1 MRLFMINRYLC
12 HLQKIPPLRI
22 VMLKEGEKEECV
34 EVCGKRNSLQWMVT
48 TRIVHGKLCDALH
61 MYYINNYQF
70 MESMQDQEFLN
81 LIYQYQSQYQSDLR
95 PLCPIVKSPWVVGY
109 SNNILNAFATKNK
122 KKEKK
127 KKQILVSQITKQ
139 GGMAM
144 YIISW
149 SKCTKY
155 FFLSLQ

>member
-1 MRLFMINRYLC
+1 
-12 HLQKIPPLRI
+12 
-22 VMLKEGEKEECV
+22 MLKEGEKEECV

-144 YIISW
+144 RGTLSVGL
-149 SKCTKY
+149 SVPNT
-155 FFLSLQ
+155 FFSLYSSS

>member
-1 MRLFMINRYLC
+1 
-12 HLQKIPPLRI
+12 
-22 VMLKEGEKEECV
+22 
-34 EVCGKRNSLQWMVT
+34 
-48 TRIVHGKLCDALH
+48 
-61 MYYINNYQF
+61 

-127 KKQILVSQITKQ
+127 RNRYLYYLDYKTRWD
-139 GGMAM
+139 GHEG